1 MMLRAIRQF
10 FEDNIQSVA
19 GKATDPEQA
28 LRLATAALL
37 VEVTRADHEVDERE
51 RSAVAESVRHIFDLD
66 PQQTQELVRLAEQE
80 AKQATSLFQF
90 TSLID
95 KHFSVEQKKRVLEM
109 LWRVAYADA
118 HKDKHEEHLV
128 RKVADLLHLSEV
140 DFAYTRHKVEEEMKK

>member
-1 MMLRAIRQF
+1 MLRAIRRF
-10 FEDNIQSVA
+10 FEDNIQTVA
-19 GKATDPEQA
+19 GKAADSEQA

-37 VEVTRADHEVDERE
+37 IEMTRADHEVDERE
-51 RSAVAESVRHIFDLD
+51 RRAVAESVQRIFNLD
-66 PQQTQELVRLAEQE
+66 AQQTQTLLQLAEQE

-90 TSLID
+90 TRLVD

-128 RKVADLLHLSEV
+128 RKIADLLHLGEV